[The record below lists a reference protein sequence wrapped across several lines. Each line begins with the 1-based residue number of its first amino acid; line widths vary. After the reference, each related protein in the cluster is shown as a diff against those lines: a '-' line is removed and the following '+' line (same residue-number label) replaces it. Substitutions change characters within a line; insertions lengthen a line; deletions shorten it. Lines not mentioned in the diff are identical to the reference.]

1 MMMMM
6 MGIKVRDFDLEMN
19 GATALV
25 QKIIAADPRSISR
38 FEVTFVFPFL
48 TDKIIRK
55 MLEHST
61 ITRPV
66 YYSLHPDIEKIISFN
81 W

>member
-6 MGIKVRDFDLEMN
+6 MGIKVRDLDLEMK
-19 GATALV
+19 GTTASV
-25 QKIIAADPRSISR
+25 QKIMAANPRRVSR
-38 FEVTFVFPFL
+38 IEETFVFPFQ
-48 TDKIIRK
+48 TDEKTRK
-55 MLEHST
+55 MLENSA
-61 ITRPV
+61 ITYPV